1 MENKEKRAE
10 NFYDSFLTFTETL
23 FDKFTA
29 RKDLDF
35 ESIQKII
42 KMGCE
47 FVRLDRNRI
56 VHVMQTAGQHKNPH
70 VSHSVRSC
78 LIAIIIGTYLKLPRH
93 QLIELGIAGL
103 LGNISVLDMS
113 GRIYTSREGGPNL
126 LKSGTEEEK
135 IKLFNHPIEA
145 NKTLRSLN
153 FPMSICEAVLQ
164 HHELEDGSG
173 FPNKLKGNAICLYGK
188 ILVAAGFYE
197 AFSMERVDGVKCGHS
212 GMLQMLKNG
221 EIFDVSVIRALV
233 NSISIY
239 PVGMYVL
246 LSDGQRAQVI
256 DIDRDNPRFPV
267 VGILGKQ
274 PPNGIVKTYEE
285 LSINRPLTIEEV
297 EASLLE
303 PQPNPRSG
311 RKFLY

>member
-10 NFYDSFLTFTETL
+10 KFYDSFLTFTETL
-23 FDKFTA
+23 FNKYTA
-29 RKDLDF
+29 KKELDY

-42 KMGCE
+42 KMACE
-47 FVRLDRNRI
+47 FVRLDCNRI
-56 VHVMQTAGQHKNPH
+56 VHVMQTAGQYKNPH

-78 LIAIIIGTYLKLPRH
+78 LIALIIGTYLKLPRH

-103 LGNISVLDMS
+103 LGNISVLNMS

-126 LKSGTEEEK
+126 LKSGTEAEK
-135 IKLFNHPIEA
+135 KKLFIHPIQA

-173 FPNKLKGNAICLYGK
+173 FPHQLKGNAIGLYGK

-197 AFSMERVDGVKCGHS
+197 AFSMEHTDGVKCGHI

-256 DIDRDNPRFPV
+256 DIDRENPRFPTV
-267 VGILGKQ
+267 RVLGKQ
-274 PPNGIVKTYEE
+274 SPSGIVRTFDE
-285 LSINRPLTIEEV
+285 LSISRPLTIEEV
-297 EASLLE
+297 EDSHVLT
-303 PQPNPRSG
+303 RIDG
-311 RKFLY
+311 KV